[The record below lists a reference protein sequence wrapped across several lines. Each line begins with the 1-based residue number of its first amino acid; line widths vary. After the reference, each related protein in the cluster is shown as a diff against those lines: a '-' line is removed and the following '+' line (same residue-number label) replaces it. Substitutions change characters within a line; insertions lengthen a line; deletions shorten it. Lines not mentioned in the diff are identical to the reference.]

1 MNLKI
6 RLALMNFLEF
16 AVWGAY
22 LTCMGNYLGA
32 AGLGDKIAW
41 FYAIQGIVSLF
52 MPTLMGIVADR
63 YIQPQRLLGLCHL
76 MAGTFM
82 FGCWWLG
89 KEAGVGQELTEKSI
103 FILFYTLSV
112 AFYMPTIALANTT
125 AFTILKNNGYD
136 TVKDFPPIR
145 VLGTVGF
152 IMTMWFVNCAVWLVE
167 SSSWDGIT
175 FTLTFAENPH
185 KFQYTYM
192 QFFVSGLLSVV
203 LFLYCFTLPQC
214 KLTKKD
220 QKVSLAESFG
230 LNAFKLFKTRKMAM
244 FFIFSALL
252 GMCLQVT
259 NGYAGPFI
267 TSFKGSADPVV
278 ASSFAANNA
287 TLLTS
292 ISQISEALCIL
303 MIPFFLKRYGI
314 KIVMLMSLFAWV
326 FRFGFFG
333 IGNPTMPGVIFF
345 ILSCIVYGVAFDF
358 FNVSGGI
365 FVDQEC
371 DASVKASAQ
380 GLFMMMT
387 NGVGA
392 TVGTLVAGEIVN
404 HYCSWQDGFL
414 QGDWTTCWF
423 IFATFAIVVGVTF
436 ALVFKPDQ
444 K

>member
-32 AGLGDKIAW
+32 AGLGDQIAW

-152 IMTMWFVNCAVWLVE
+152 IVTMWFVNCAVWFVE
-167 SSSWDGIT
+167 SSSWDGAT
-175 FTLTFAENPH
+175 FTLTFADHPH

-192 QFFVSGLLSVV
+192 
-203 LFLYCFTLPQC
+203 
-214 KLTKKD
+214 
-220 QKVSLAESFG
+220 
-230 LNAFKLFKTRKMAM
+230 
-244 FFIFSALL
+244 
-252 GMCLQVT
+252 
-259 NGYAGPFI
+259 
-267 TSFKGSADPVV
+267 
-278 ASSFAANNA
+278 
-287 TLLTS
+287 
-292 ISQISEALCIL
+292 
-303 MIPFFLKRYGI
+303 
-314 KIVMLMSLFAWV
+314 
-326 FRFGFFG
+326 
-333 IGNPTMPGVIFF
+333 
-345 ILSCIVYGVAFDF
+345 
-358 FNVSGGI
+358 
-365 FVDQEC
+365 
-371 DASVKASAQ
+371 
-380 GLFMMMT
+380 
-387 NGVGA
+387 
-392 TVGTLVAGEIVN
+392 
-404 HYCSWQDGFL
+404 
-414 QGDWTTCWF
+414 
-423 IFATFAIVVGVTF
+423 
-436 ALVFKPDQ
+436 
-444 K
+444 